1 MWGPIIEFWGKKDV
15 NSSEKKL
22 DFVDN
27 DLDELFDNAIQK
39 LDMEIDNLQQIK
51 KYLIHMKEEISKHQ
65 KFVQFT
71 DYPNS
76 HKNEKVLFK
85 ARRKLKK

>member
-1 MWGPIIEFWGKKDV
+1 MWGPIIEFLGKKDV

-39 LDMEIDNLQQIK
+39 LDMEIDNLRQIK
-51 KYLIHMKEEISKHQ
+51 NI
-65 KFVQFT
+65 
-71 DYPNS
+71 
-76 HKNEKVLFK
+76 
-85 ARRKLKK
+85 

>member
-1 MWGPIIEFWGKKDV
+1 MWGPIIEFLGKKDV

-39 LDMEIDNLQQIK
+39 LDMEIDNLRQIK
-51 KYLIHMKEEISKHQ
+51 NIWYIWKKKLVNIKNLCNLQIIQIHIKMKKFYLKQEE
-65 KFVQFT
+65 
-71 DYPNS
+71 N
-76 HKNEKVLFK
+76 
-85 ARRKLKK
+85 